1 MSARQSPEEPD
12 VSWLVVGRGLDL
24 MVGPERALQ
33 DLADVRARVS
43 LAEPHMTLGPV
54 VDEVAVAESG
64 VREFVV
70 PWHGQ
75 PDGRTVAANPA
86 GGNQVSWNEELD
98 DFRLTPAADAL
109 HTSVH
114 VRFVLRHLTTSLLEV
129 DLEERRREV
138 AQHEADVDRGV
149 QGICRWGQAEVVE
162 LLVPRHLVAARRVRS
177 HRATVRLPVPRDDEL
192 AYTRLRH
199 SDLVDDRAEGHVRLS
214 EGDSGAHVGQ
224 VLERSLRPH
233 HEVEPASDDEP
244 ADVRL
249 LGGLSR
255 AHRGTLSGTKDPWS
269 SRAVPWSRSRDPCSA
284 RRSAQ
289 PSTGCWPAAR

>member
-114 VRFVLRHLTTSLLEV
+114 VRFVLRHLTTSFLEV
-129 DLEERRREV
+129 DLGGRSVHAVTGSLTR
-138 AQHEADVDRGV
+138 DRGV
-149 QGICRWGQAEVVE
+149 VTVAGPTRSGKTRLVNRLMAAGLVEDVVDDDCPV
-162 LLVPRHLVAARRVRS
+162 LTPDGLLVTLVPRRYEVARAAGRRLAVLVLLDSAASEPGVLDLASAHEFLGRTPTPWP
-177 HRATVRLPVPRDDEL
+177 ATWLPSGDRPGLPQLSPTCDTVLQVPAHEESVFDQ
-192 AYTRLRH
+192 
-199 SDLVDDRAEGHVRLS
+199 VAEMIG
-214 EGDSGAHVGQ
+214 
-224 VLERSLRPH
+224 
-233 HEVEPASDDEP
+233 
-244 ADVRL
+244 
-249 LGGLSR
+249 
-255 AHRGTLSGTKDPWS
+255 
-269 SRAVPWSRSRDPCSA
+269 SRSA
-284 RRSAQ
+284 
-289 PSTGCWPAAR
+289 